1 MVPGVGVEPT
11 RKYKLRGIL
20 SPLCL
25 PISPPGHLKKNVD
38 LLKDITWEVVPGVG
52 VEPTRKYKFRGILSP
67 LCLPISPPGHLV
79 EARSRVEL
87 DFADL
92 QSDV

>member
-1 MVPGVGVEPT
+1 MQNAGWLEI
-11 RKYKLRGIL
+11 R
-20 SPLCL
+20 
-25 PISPPGHLKKNVD
+25 ISK
-38 LLKDITWEVVPGVG
+38 VVPGVG